1 MTDTN
6 EIAASSTAAPAAP
19 EATQATPAAAPDAIA
34 EQASTDA
41 ASAAPGQARKPRRR
55 GGKNRGGNKAGAQGG
70 TQAAA
75 APDANAAPAKTGK
88 GKGKDQGKA
97 RTPHPVLEKLFE
109 LYPGLFGAR
118 FLPLKRGVYEE
129 LVTRHPDV
137 FKPEDL
143 KLAMG
148 LHARSTRYLE
158 SVAAGHPRHDLEGQ
172 VVEPMAPE
180 HVHHAILELYRR
192 RQMRTPEEAR
202 DDLRAQTV
210 TRIARAI
217 DASGLPREDYAV
229 LVRSR
234 DAGINAIV
242 DEALA
247 SLAGQDAKAE
257 ALLRAF
263 EASGKSEQEFAE
275 MYGMKHGE
283 VVRTLQRARTAR
295 QVPAAQ
301 ATASAD

>member
-6 EIAASSTAAPAAP
+6 EIAASSTATPAAP
-19 EATQATPAAAPDAIA
+19 EATQATPVAAPDAIA

-41 ASAAPGQARKPRRR
+41 PSAAPGQARKPRRR
-55 GGKNRGGNKAGAQGG
+55 GGKNRGGGKAGAQGG
-70 TQAAA
+70 NQGAA
-75 APDANAAPAKTGK
+75 APDANAAPTKA
-88 GKGKDQGKA
+88 GKDQGKA

-129 LVTRHPDV
+129 LVTRHPDA

-180 HVHHAILELYRR
+180 HVHHAILELHRR
-192 RQMRTPEEAR
+192 RQMRTPEEGRA
-202 DDLRAQTV
+202 DLRAQTV

-217 DASGLPREDYAV
+217 DASGLAREDYAV

-247 SLAGQDAKAE
+247 TLAGQDAKAE

-263 EASGKSEQEFAE
+263 EASGKSEQEFAD
-275 MYGMKHGE
+275 MYGMTHSE
-283 VVRTLQRARTAR
+283 VARTLKRAR
-295 QVPAAQ
+295 QVKASPPHATQAA
-301 ATASAD
+301 

>member
-6 EIAASSTAAPAAP
+6 EITAPNAAAPAAP
-19 EATQATPAAAPDAIA
+19 EATQASAPFDESGAAAG
-34 EQASTDA
+34 QASPES
-41 ASAAPGQARKPRRR
+41 ASPAEGGARKPRRR
-55 GGKNRGGNKAGAQGG
+55 GGKNRGNKANAQSGGAEA
-70 TQAAA
+70 TTPAATGSA
-75 APDANAAPAKTGK
+75 GK
-88 GKGKDQGKA
+88 GNSKA

-129 LVTRHPDV
+129 LVARHPDA

-158 SVAAGHPRHDLEGQ
+158 GVAAGHPRHDLEGN

-180 HVHHAILELYRR
+180 HVHHAILELHRR
-192 RQMRTPEEAR
+192 RQMRTPEAGHA
-202 DDLRAQTV
+202 DLRAQTV

-217 DASGLPREDYAV
+217 DASGLAREDYAV

-234 DAGINAIV
+234 DANINAIV

-263 EASGKSEQEFAE
+263 EASAKSEQEFAD

-283 VVRTLQRARTAR
+283 VVRTLQRARAAR
-295 QVPAAQ
+295 QGAA
-301 ATASAD
+301 AAAAPVAAD